1 MYRVDIEWIHEQ
13 SGATTVGSQT
23 ELAGSMLSGFVVLHR
38 SSSDVGN
45 EQEGAREC
53 FLPSSFFFF
62 LDSGVL
68 SSQKF
73 QILAYLL
80 FLSLF
85 LHLFSHSHWSR
96 FPRRHV
102 TDTGRRHSRNRSSTR
117 YFQKINRLTQREE
130 NIVRLKCGYL
140 VIPRPHVVRLVISP
154 SLLLSLF
161 LFLYVFIVI
170 N

>member
-1 MYRVDIEWIHEQ
+1 MNTRAKWSNDRRKSDGTGRLH
-13 SGATTVGSQT
+13 AVGFRRIAPIQFRRRRR
-23 ELAGSMLSGFVVLHR
+23 ARGCARMLSPF
-38 SSSDVGN
+38 
-45 EQEGAREC
+45 Q
-53 FLPSSFFFF
+53 FFFFF

-85 LHLFSHSHWSR
+85 LHLFSHSHRSR

>member
-1 MYRVDIEWIHEQ
+1 MNTRAKWSNDRRKSDGTGRLH
-13 SGATTVGSQT
+13 AVGFRRIAPIQFRRRRR
-23 ELAGSMLSGFVVLHR
+23 ARGCARMLSPF
-38 SSSDVGN
+38 
-45 EQEGAREC
+45 Q
-53 FLPSSFFFF
+53 FFFFF

-96 FPRRHV
+96 FPQRHV

>member
-1 MYRVDIEWIHEQ
+1 MNTRAKWSNDRRKSDGTGRLH
-13 SGATTVGSQT
+13 AVGFRRIAPIQFRRRRR
-23 ELAGSMLSGFVVLHR
+23 ARGCARMLSPF
-38 SSSDVGN
+38 
-45 EQEGAREC
+45 Q
-53 FLPSSFFFF
+53 FFFF

-102 TDTGRRHSRNRSSTR
+102 TDTGRRHSRNRSSAR